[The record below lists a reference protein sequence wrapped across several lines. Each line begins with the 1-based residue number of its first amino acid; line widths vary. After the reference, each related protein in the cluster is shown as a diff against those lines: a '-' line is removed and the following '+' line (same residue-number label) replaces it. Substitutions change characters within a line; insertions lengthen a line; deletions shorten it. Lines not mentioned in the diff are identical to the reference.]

1 MVQNMEDEPPRSPGE
16 PREGE
21 PYYIDSE
28 CPECGSELILYDSL
42 SEDQVGDSSDLSV
55 SDAENKDEVWHDE
68 WCCPNCLDGI
78 FLDVPDQV
86 FDQLEHRLNTEEEN
100 GETISVDELTE
111 ELAEATGTTPEE
123 IKNGSESVE
132 IESLE
137 DSETEN

>member
-1 MVQNMEDEPPRSPGE
+1 M
-16 PREGE
+16 
-21 PYYIDSE
+21 
-28 CPECGSELILYDSL
+28 PECGSELILYDSL

-55 SDAENKDEVWHDE
+55 SDAENKDEVWHDK

-78 FLDVPDQV
+78 FLDVPYHV
-86 FDQLEHRLNTEEEN
+86 FDELEHRLNTQQEN
-100 GETISVDELTE
+100 GETISIDELTE